1 MQMYEL
7 SPLLKNIFKKNKES
21 WEQTRMIAY
30 VMAQTNSSK
39 QLKPTD
45 ILKFNWDNIDS
56 DKDTSI
62 SKDEITRLKEKSIYY
77 LKTL

>member
-1 MQMYEL
+1 
-7 SPLLKNIFKKNKES
+7 
-21 WEQTRMIAY
+21 MIAY